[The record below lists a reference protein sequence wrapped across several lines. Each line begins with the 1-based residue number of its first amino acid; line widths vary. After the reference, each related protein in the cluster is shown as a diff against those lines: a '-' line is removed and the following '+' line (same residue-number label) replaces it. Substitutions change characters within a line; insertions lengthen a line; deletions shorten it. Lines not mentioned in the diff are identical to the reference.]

1 MNNKIII
8 CSFDFSLWL
17 VLFAIE
23 GTPDEL
29 NGGCKPLN
37 LTHLLLASLGGLL
50 VAAAAFAGE
59 SFLHRRKAHQGDSM
73 GNKDQKIAPLIERKD
88 SGRRSNLERF
98 SHYVGTFSWIS
109 KTF

>member
-1 MNNKIII
+1 MIL
-8 CSFDFSLWL
+8 SLWL

-29 NGGCKPLN
+29 NGGCKSLN
-37 LTHLLLASLGGLL
+37 LTHLLLASLGGL
-50 VAAAAFAGE
+50 VAAAAFARE
-59 SFLHRRKAHQGDSM
+59 SFLRRRKAHQGDSM

-98 SHYVGTFSWIS
+98 PHYVGTFSCFS
-109 KTF
+109 NTL